1 MKKIL
6 TDKEATFLREIMGLS
21 EIDAEKKATNERD
34 KSLSETGKLYLET
47 VEDLLE
53 AIYKVNSKILEH
65 SFRVAEK
72 CVEIAAELKFNVDEI
87 KAIAFGSL
95 LHDIG
100 IIGIENDLLIRSERK
115 WNKNELAEYYKH
127 TMFGKKIIEPIMS
140 LRRIIP
146 FIEKHHEYL
155 NGTGHPNGLSEQEI
169 PFEVR
174 ILTVVNDFD
183 MMSEAFP
190 WGEKY
195 SFDKCIE
202 NIKSNAP
209 TLYDSKV
216 VEIFI
221 GLEKRI
227 SNN

>member
-100 IIGIENDLLIRSERK
+100 IIGIENDLLRRK
-115 WNKNELAEYYKH
+115 HAL
-127 TMFGKKIIEPIMS
+127 
-140 LRRIIP
+140 
-146 FIEKHHEYL
+146 
-155 NGTGHPNGLSEQEI
+155 
-169 PFEVR
+169 V
-174 ILTVVNDFD
+174 
-183 MMSEAFP
+183 
-190 WGEKY
+190 
-195 SFDKCIE
+195 
-202 NIKSNAP
+202 
-209 TLYDSKV
+209 
-216 VEIFI
+216 
-221 GLEKRI
+221 
-227 SNN
+227 